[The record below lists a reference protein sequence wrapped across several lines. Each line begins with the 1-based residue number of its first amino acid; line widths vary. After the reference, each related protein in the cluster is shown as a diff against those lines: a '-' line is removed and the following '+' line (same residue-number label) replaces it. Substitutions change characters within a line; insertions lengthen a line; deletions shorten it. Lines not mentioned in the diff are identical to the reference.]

1 MKHRLPNAA
10 RMANLDLTGG
20 AAEIVMDPPLYPVHR
35 FAVLLAR
42 FAASLRLPPGIR
54 ARSLKLNGSPR
65 PARISKADFYR
76 ISKLK
81 CRRTP
86 PIQSCRETG
95 SSHR

>member
-10 RMANLDLTGG
+10 RMANLDSTGG

-35 FAVLLAR
+35 FAALLAR
-42 FAASLRLPPGIR
+42 FAASLRLPG
-54 ARSLKLNGSPR
+54 ARSRSVKRIGSR
-65 PARISKADFYR
+65 RTANISKANFYR

-86 PIQSCRETG
+86 PIQSRRETG
-95 SSHR
+95 FSHR